1 MTSADWRTEL
11 NDGRVEAFLTAASDE
26 AAYRMGEHLLDAANR
41 HVPHELGDLER
52 SGRVAGPELGEVV
65 VYYDTPY
72 AVVQHEDLTLQH
84 DAGRTAK
91 WLENAVHSERAT
103 LARIAAEEMRLP

>member
-1 MTSADWRTEL
+1 MTDAYWEL
-11 NDGRVEAFLTAASDE
+11 QLDDGRVEALLATMSDE
-26 AAYRMGEHLLDAANR
+26 AAELIGEHVLDVSNR

-52 SGRVAGPELGEVV
+52 SGRVTPPEAGEVV

-91 WLENAVHSERAT
+91 YLENAMNGEAAAAQAIIERTMA
-103 LARIAAEEMRLP
+103 L

>member
-1 MTSADWRTEL
+1 MTSAEWRTEL
-11 NDGRVEAFLTAASDE
+11 NDGRVEAFLTAASDD
-26 AAYRMGEHLLDAANR
+26 AAYLMGEHILDSANR

-52 SGRVAGPELGEVV
+52 SGRVAGPEDGEVV

-91 WLENAVHSERAT
+91 YLENAMNSERSA
-103 LARIAAEEMRLP
+103 AQAIAQRTMRLP

>member
-1 MTSADWRTEL
+1 MTDAYWEL
-11 NDGRVEAFLTAASDE
+11 KLDDGRVEALLATMSDE
-26 AAYRMGEHLLDAANR
+26 AAERIAEHVLDVSNR

-52 SGRVAGPELGEVV
+52 SGRVGPGEGEGERTI
-65 VYYDTPY
+65 YYDTPY

-91 WLENAVHSERAT
+91 YLENAMNGEGPACQAIIERT
-103 LARIAAEEMRLP
+103 MGL

>member
-1 MTSADWRTEL
+1 MTSADWRVEL
-11 NDGRVEAFLTAASDE
+11 NDGRVEAFLTAAAND
-26 AAYRMGEHLLDAANR
+26 AAYLMGEHILDTSNR

-52 SGRVAGPELGEVV
+52 SGRVTDPDLGEVT

-72 AVVQHEDLTLQH
+72 AVVQHEDMTLQH

-91 WLENAVHSERAT
+91 YLENALHSEKA
-103 LARIAAEEMRLP
+103 ACERIAADAMKL

>member
-1 MTSADWRTEL
+1 MTWANWTLNLADR
-11 NDGRVEAFLTAASDE
+11 RVEAFLEEAGDE
-26 AAYRMGEHLLDAANR
+26 AAYRIGEHILDTSNR

-52 SGRVAGPELGEVV
+52 SGRVTDPEDGQVT

-72 AVVQHEDLTLQH
+72 AVVQHEDLTFQH

-91 WLENAVHSERAT
+91 YLENAMNSEQQAAQQIAT
-103 LARIAAEEMRLP
+103 QTMRLP